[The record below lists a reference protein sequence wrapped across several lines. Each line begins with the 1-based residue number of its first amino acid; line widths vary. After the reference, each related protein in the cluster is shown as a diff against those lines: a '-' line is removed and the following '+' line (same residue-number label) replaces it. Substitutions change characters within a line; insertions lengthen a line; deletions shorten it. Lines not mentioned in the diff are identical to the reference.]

1 MTSDN
6 RSPEEIEREIERE
19 REGLAHTLDDLQDR
33 FSVEG
38 IARQFSDQ
46 FREHGSDWGR
56 SISDAAKRNPLAL
69 ALTGAGLA
77 WLMFGQ
83 GNTRS
88 THGSYEGLD
97 RERAHPRPVPV
108 TDTERRPAL
117 PDRTRSTAPASA
129 YAPQYGDTRPAHD
142 QVPAWA
148 RDVHLEDDDDDNGP
162 GMRDRARSAAGSV
175 KGAAGSAAGSVKG
188 AAGSA
193 SDSVK
198 GAAGSASAS
207 VKGAAGSAADRA
219 RSAGSSVASGA
230 RQTRARMSAARTSA
244 VDSIRNTASG
254 AVHGVRDRANAANER
269 AHRLRERLSE
279 GTEQMSADARERIV
293 MARARAV
300 DAWNATSRYSRQGAD
315 RAVDMFE
322 EYPLVAGALAMAV
335 GAAIG
340 AALPRSR
347 TENRYMGE
355 HSDALFH
362 EAERIYAEEREK
374 LGKVA
379 QAATDEANRVMKE
392 TKESADAA
400 ADEETAA
407 DAAKKKAKE
416 SGQRVAD
423 AAKSEADKQ
432 KLGDVNS

>member
-1 MTSDN
+1 MTNDSRNPEDRN
-6 RSPEEIEREIERE
+6 PEEIEREIERE
-19 REGLAHTLDDLQDR
+19 RAGLADTLDDLQDR

-46 FREHGSDWGR
+46 FREHGGEWGR
-56 SISDAAKRNPLAL
+56 SLSDAAKRNPVAL

-77 WLMFGQ
+77 WLMFGS

-88 THGSYEGLD
+88 SRGYEGLD
-97 RERAHPRPVPV
+97 RDRAHPTPVPV
-108 TDTERRPAL
+108 TNTDHRPAL
-117 PDRTRSTAPASA
+117 RDSRRSNAPSSA
-129 YAPQYGDTRPAHD
+129 YASSYGSERSAQDRL
-142 QVPAWA
+142 PAWA
-148 RDVHLEDDDDDNGP
+148 RDVHHDDDDDSR
-162 GMRDRARSAAGSV
+162 GMGDRARSAASGV
-175 KGAAGSAAGSVKG
+175 KGAAGSAAG
-188 AAGSA
+188 
-193 SDSVK
+193 
-198 GAAGSASAS
+198 S

-230 RQTRARMSAARTSA
+230 RHTRDRMSRGASSA
-244 VDSIRNTASG
+244 VDSMRHTASG
-254 AVHGVRDRANAANER
+254 AAGSVREGANAATER
-269 AHRLRERLSE
+269 AHALRQRLSE
-279 GTEQMSADARERIV
+279 GTESMSAEARERIV

-300 DAWNATSRYSRQGAD
+300 DAWNASGRYASQGRD

-322 EYPLVAGALAMAV
+322 EHPLVAGALALAV

-347 TENRYMGE
+347 TEDAYLGE

-374 LGKVA
+374 IGKVA
-379 QAATDEANRVMKE
+379 QAAKEEAGKVLQE
-392 TKESADAA
+392 TKEQADAA
-400 ADEETAA
+400 SDEETAA
-407 DAAKKKAKE
+407 DAAVKKAKE

-432 KLGDVNS
+432 KVGDVKS